1 MNDAICCF
9 FGLRHT
15 SNKTPLAHGGG
26 KKDIQGGM
34 AAYLSRGV
42 EAAGARGSLGGDA
55 WMTAD
60 SGSAS
65 AAAAAGSGGVGV
77 KVDTASCWSAILVLS
92 TIRGVPFIREI
103 DGRTAPGCSAGTDID
118 IHPRCM
124 RPAAPPHAAAGPSC
138 AAAVDS
144 GSRGTSTRRRA
155 PR

>member
-1 MNDAICCF
+1 MNEAICCF
-9 FGLRHT
+9 FGLATQATRCHHQH
-15 SNKTPLAHGGG
+15 LEEDQEG
-26 KKDIQGGM
+26 IQGGM

-42 EAAGARGSLGGDA
+42 EAAGARDSLGGDA

-77 KVDTASCWSAILVLS
+77 KVETASCWSAILVLS

-118 IHPRCM
+118 MCTGICGACGIILTAGGDSERSTAEEPYS
-124 RPAAPPHAAAGPSC
+124 ASAPFS
-138 AAAVDS
+138 DW
-144 GSRGTSTRRRA
+144 
-155 PR
+155 